1 MQKGVTSAS
10 LLIVILVAAAVGAIV
25 GGILDQAGVNRT
37 LLAIISGFVA
47 IVAAGVARQVL
58 VHDVWGV
65 GPDVTKI
72 PGVVIAFALVSSLA
86 GSLAGHEILDDLH
99 QFYSGIWVGT
109 LAGLLSAL
117 LMAMLMITYFISTTA
132 PQHR

>member
-1 MQKGVTSAS
+1 MQKGVASAS

-25 GGILDQAGVNRT
+25 GGILDQWGVDRT
-37 LLAIISGFVA
+37 ILAIISGFAA
-47 IVAAGVARQVL
+47 ILAAGIVRQVL
-58 VHDVWGV
+58 VHDVWGA

-72 PGVVIAFALVSSLA
+72 PGLVIVFAVVSSLA
-86 GSLAGHEILDDLH
+86 GSLAGHEILDDIH

-117 LMAMLMITYFISTTA
+117 LMAMLMITFYISTEPEA
-132 PQHR
+132 H

>member
-1 MQKGVTSAS
+1 MQKGVASAS
-10 LLIVILVAAAVGAIV
+10 LIIVILVAAAVGAIT
-25 GGILDQAGVNRT
+25 GGILDQMGIDRT
-37 LLAIISGFVA
+37 LLAIISGFLA
-47 IVAAGVARQVL
+47 IIAAGIVRQVL
-58 VHDVWGV
+58 VHDVWGA

-72 PGVVIAFALVSSLA
+72 PGLVLAFAIVSSLA

-117 LMAMLMITYFISTTA
+117 LMAMLMITYFMSTS
-132 PQHR
+132 PEHH